1 MKNIQSSFSDLKV
14 DIHSH
19 LIPNIDDG
27 SSKME
32 ETILIIQKL
41 VSLGFRKSITTPHIM
56 TDMYKNTPETIMSG
70 LEKVKQEDV
79 EYDNYDIVLKN
90 LTYFECPT

>member
-1 MKNIQSSFSDLKV
+1 MFGWLSKKNKESKNIQSSFSDLKV

-56 TDMYKNTPETIMSG
+56 TDI
-70 LEKVKQEDV
+70 
-79 EYDNYDIVLKN
+79 
-90 LTYFECPT
+90 